1 LGFEVLVMH
10 SLNERFRVL
19 IKGGVVIPEAAEIA
33 MEAVRRLQEKHGS
46 FPDDKLNMF
55 STHLASALTRLDRR
69 ETIDPP
75 PEELLTEMKASSGI
89 QEAMQ
94 EVAWVERRWG
104 RTLPDAEKQFLMIHY
119 TSLLQ
124 EMEG

>member
-1 LGFEVLVMH
+1 M
-10 SLNERFRVL
+10 
-19 IKGGVVIPEAAEIA
+19 
-33 MEAVRRLQEKHGS
+33 QEKHGS

-75 PEELLTEMKASSGI
+75 PEELLAEMKASSGI